1 MLYYNPP
8 LSDKEMVEKSA
19 RRVGLQ
25 LPDLSGIPSSST
37 STNDEDDAAVSAD
50 LSSAN
55 AAPASEPADPK
66 R

>member
-25 LPDLSGIPSSST
+25 LPDLSGIPAA
-37 STNDEDDAAVSAD
+37 NDEDDAAASAE
-50 LSSAN
+50 LSNAN
-55 AAPASEPADPK
+55 TTPESDPAEPK

>member
-1 MLYYNPP
+1 
-8 LSDKEMVEKSA
+8 MVEKSA

-37 STNDEDDAAVSAD
+37 NDEDDAAASAD
-50 LSSAN
+50 LSNAN